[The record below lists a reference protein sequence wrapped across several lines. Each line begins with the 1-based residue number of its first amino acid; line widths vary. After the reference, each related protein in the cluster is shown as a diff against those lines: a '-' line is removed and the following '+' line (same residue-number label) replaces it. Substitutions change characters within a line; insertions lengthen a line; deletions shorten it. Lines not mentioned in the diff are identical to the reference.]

1 MDASLTKSLKS
12 AVDQAPTSPGCY
24 LWKDD
29 GDVTLYV
36 GKAINLRARLRN
48 YLATGL
54 ENLRTRLLMERA
66 RKLEWIST
74 ATDSEAL
81 ILEANLVKKLQPRF
95 NVRLKDDKRYPY
107 ICVST
112 SEPFPQ
118 IFITR
123 QVKDDGNRYFG
134 PFTDVR
140 ATRNT
145 LALIHKIFPIRKV
158 RQVLP
163 ARRPKK
169 PCMNFHIKRCLGP
182 CQGNVPVEEYAG
194 VVREILLFL
203 EGRREVLEDVV
214 RKRMNEYSESLEY
227 EKASIYRD
235 MLSNIRRATEDQ
247 NVVQPNANDEDVI
260 AVATRDDHGQIAL
273 LEVRGGRL
281 LDRKSFPLVGVTGAS
296 PTEIV
301 ESFLRDYYLESQ
313 AVPPARILLPARP
326 DGRTRKLLEPLLGER
341 AGRRVRLLAGM
352 HREKRGLVRIA
363 SRNAELLLTERL
375 LATRHRDRERAM
387 ADLREML
394 GLSDLPTVI
403 ECYDISH
410 TSGTETVASGVMFV
424 DGAPQP
430 SAYRRYRIRA
440 TDGIDDPAS
449 MREVVAR
456 RLQRLLNESK
466 ALPDLM
472 LIDGGPTQLTA
483 ACEAAAALGAGALPI
498 VSIAKKNE
506 EIYLPG
512 VREPLQ
518 PDSNRPAMRLLRQ
531 LRDEAHRFAITYHRQ
546 LRNKAAL
553 RHLLDDV
560 NDIGPQRKKALL
572 KHFADREIQA
582 ADLNELRAVPGIGPE
597 LAGKIRAYFD
607 SQETRS
613 AAAGT
618 ENSR

>member
-1 MDASLTKSLKS
+1 
-12 AVDQAPTSPGCY
+12 
-24 LWKDD
+24 
-29 GDVTLYV
+29 
-36 GKAINLRARLRN
+36 
-48 YLATGL
+48 
-54 ENLRTRLLMERA
+54 
-66 RKLEWIST
+66 
-74 ATDSEAL
+74 
-81 ILEANLVKKLQPRF
+81 
-95 NVRLKDDKRYPY
+95 
-107 ICVST
+107 
-112 SEPFPQ
+112 
-118 IFITR
+118 
-123 QVKDDGNRYFG
+123 
-134 PFTDVR
+134 
-140 ATRNT
+140 
-145 LALIHKIFPIRKV
+145 
-158 RQVLP
+158 
-163 ARRPKK
+163 
-169 PCMNFHIKRCLGP
+169 
-182 CQGNVPVEEYAG
+182 
-194 VVREILLFL
+194 
-203 EGRREVLEDVV
+203 
-214 RKRMNEYSESLEY
+214 
-227 EKASIYRD
+227 
-235 MLSNIRRATEDQ
+235 
-247 NVVQPNANDEDVI
+247 
-260 AVATRDDHGQIAL
+260 
-273 LEVRGGRL
+273 
-281 LDRKSFPLVGVTGAS
+281 
-296 PTEIV
+296 
-301 ESFLRDYYLESQ
+301 
-313 AVPPARILLPARP
+313 
-326 DGRTRKLLEPLLGER
+326 
-341 AGRRVRLLAGM
+341 
-352 HREKRGLVRIA
+352 
-363 SRNAELLLTERL
+363 
-375 LATRHRDRERAM
+375 
-387 ADLREML
+387 
-394 GLSDLPTVI
+394 
-403 ECYDISH
+403 
-410 TSGTETVASGVMFV
+410 MFV